1 MTFPARY
8 GPPAAQGARDAITPG
23 LRPVAAASGKRLASL
38 IYNLVREQLLEG
50 AYQAGDRLQIE
61 MLKAEYGVSKQPI
74 MDALRRLASDGLIEI
89 IPQVGCRVPVHEPED
104 IAAFFAI
111 FGGTEG
117 AVAGVAAQRCTAEQ
131 LSSLAVVNADILR
144 LAADPS
150 PAARAHRYRILNRQ
164 FHGIVHAMAHSPVVA
179 EISRR
184 MWDMSDLII
193 NTSGGP
199 QPLAFAVP
207 GPPRRPRAHHRRAPA
222 RRSRRCPRRDGD
234 PHPGHRSRDPALGR
248 WPRALTRLKADPGCG
263 LTGTQSGARSCP
275 LRRR

>member
-1 MTFPARY
+1 MTFPARS
-8 GPPAAQGARDAITPG
+8 GPSAAQGARDAIAPG

-38 IYNLVREQLLEG
+38 IYDLVREQLLEG
-50 AYQAGDRLQIE
+50 AYQAGERLQVE

-89 IPQVGCRVPVHEPED
+89 IPQVGCRVPVYEPED

-117 AVAGVAAQRCTAEQ
+117 AVAGVAAQRRTAEQ
-131 LSSLAVVNADILR
+131 LSSLAAVNADILR

-150 PAARAHRYRILNRQ
+150 PSARAHRYRILNRQ

-193 NTSGGP
+193 NTSGAP

-207 GPPRRPRAHHRRAPA
+207 ARHQDHERIIAALQRADPQGARAEMEAHILGTVAVIHPPAGGPGP
-222 RRSRRCPRRDGD
+222 
-234 PHPGHRSRDPALGR
+234 DPAQG
-248 WPRALTRLKADPGCG
+248 
-263 LTGTQSGARSCP
+263 
-275 LRRR
+275 

>member
-38 IYNLVREQLLEG
+38 IYDLVREQLLEG

-89 IPQVGCRVPVHEPED
+89 IPQVGCRVPVYEPED

-207 GPPRRPRAHHRRAPA
+207 ARHEDHERIIAALQRADPEGARAEMETHILGTVAVIQPSAGGPGPLPG
-222 RRSRRCPRRDGD
+222 SR
-234 PHPGHRSRDPALGR
+234 
-248 WPRALTRLKADPGCG
+248 LTRAAG
-263 LTGTQSGARSCP
+263 
-275 LRRR
+275 